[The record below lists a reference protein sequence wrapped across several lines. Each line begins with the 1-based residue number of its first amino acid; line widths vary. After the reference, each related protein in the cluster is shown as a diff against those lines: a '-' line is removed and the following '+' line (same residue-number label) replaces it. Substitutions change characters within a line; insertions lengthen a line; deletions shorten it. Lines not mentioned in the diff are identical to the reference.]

1 MAGMT
6 IDRELGARLSAA
18 LTAAMRAGDYGF
30 ADYMRSATS
39 DLLVDGEL
47 RLKLFAAIVEA
58 EAADDAERVAKLAE
72 VLALA
77 DEFGIR
83 WGDKAR
89 EVLGLKEER

>member
-18 LTAAMRAGDYGF
+18 LTDAMRAGDYVF
-30 ADYMRSATS
+30 ADYVRSVTS

-58 EAADDAERVAKLAE
+58 EEADDAERVAQLAA
-72 VLALA
+72 VLTLA

-89 EVLGLKEER
+89 EVLGLEEES